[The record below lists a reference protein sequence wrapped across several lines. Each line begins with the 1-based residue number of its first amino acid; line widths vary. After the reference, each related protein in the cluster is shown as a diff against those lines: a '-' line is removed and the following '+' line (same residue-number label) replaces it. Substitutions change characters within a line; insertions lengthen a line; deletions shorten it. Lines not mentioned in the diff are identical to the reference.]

1 MPWRRGGPRAV
12 VEPAPRALRRHVA
25 SLPPGPET
33 VRRAREALTGQLPA
47 IGVAPRSAFADAV
60 LLATSELVA
69 NALRH
74 APHTPVID
82 VGLTVAAGQLVVG
95 VADAEPRLPDLS
107 EEGMGA
113 GLRLVTELAADHGGA
128 VGAEPAVDHDGKIV
142 LVRFGLPAEARTS
155 PAGHGTNPGSY
166 GPTPRGYGTN
176 PRG

>member
-1 MPWRRGGPRAV
+1 MTVGGRFRLPWRQGGQRAAV
-12 VEPAPRALRRHVA
+12 APAPRAVHRHVA
-25 SLPPGPET
+25 SLTPGPET
-33 VRRAREALTGQLPA
+33 VRRAREALTGHLPA
-47 IGVAPRSAFADAV
+47 VGVAPRSAFADAV
-60 LLATSELVA
+60 LLAAGELVA

-113 GLRLVTELAADHGGA
+113 GLRLVAELAAGHGGS

-142 LVRFGLPAEARTS
+142 LVRFGLPAEA
-155 PAGHGTNPGSY
+155 GTNPWG
-166 GPTPRGYGTN
+166 
-176 PRG
+176 